1 MAKVRFLFAT
11 DLHGSETVWRKFLNS
26 AKYFN
31 LDALVLSGDMTGKLI
46 VPLVKRED
54 GKYDASLFGES
65 HILTEA
71 DVPAF
76 EEKVRKVSYIPYK
89 TTPEEAEEIQSNEEK
104 REKLFE
110 GLQVQ
115 IIKLWLQLIPDRVP
129 QSCKVILSPG
139 NDDVFAIDD
148 VIRNSPYSNVI
159 FGEEEVVCLDE
170 EHEVACCGWTNP
182 TPWHTA
188 RECSEEELLERLEKV
203 VAQIKNLKT
212 AVFCFHCPP
221 YNSIIDN
228 APKLTEDLK
237 PVYASGSPV
246 IIPVGSVS
254 VRKVIEKYQ
263 PLICLHGHIHES
275 AGFVKIGKTL
285 CLNPGSE
292 YGEGIM
298 RAYLVEIEGNKV
310 KRLQKVEA

>member
-26 AKYFN
+26 SKYFN

-46 VPLVKRED
+46 VPLIKRHD
-54 GKYDASLFGES
+54 GKYEATLFGENYV
-65 HILTEA
+65 LTDGE
-71 DVPAF
+71 VPAF

-89 TTPEEAEEIQSNEEK
+89 TNPEEAKEIQQNEEK

-110 GLQVQ
+110 GLQVE
-115 IIKLWLQLIPDRVP
+115 IIKVWLQLIPDRVP
-129 QSCKVILSPG
+129 KNCKVILSPG

-148 VIRNSPYSNVI
+148 VIRNSSYPNVI
-159 FGEEEVVCLDE
+159 FGEEEVVSLDQ

-203 VAQIKNLKT
+203 VAQIKNLQT
-212 AVFCFHCPP
+212 SVFCFHCPP

-275 AGFVKIGKTL
+275 PGFVKIGKTMS
-285 CLNPGSE
+285 LNPGSE
-292 YGEGIM
+292 YGEGILK
-298 RAYLVEIEGNKV
+298 AYLVELDGSKIK
-310 KRLQKVEA
+310 KLQKVEA

>member
-31 LDALVLSGDMTGKLI
+31 LNALVLSGDMTGKLI
-46 VPLVKRED
+46 VPLITRPD
-54 GKYDASLFGES
+54 GKYDASLFGENYV
-65 HILTEA
+65 LAEN

-89 TTPEEAEEIQSNEEK
+89 TSPEEAREIQSNEEK

-110 GLQVQ
+110 GLQVE
-115 IIKLWLQLIPDRVP
+115 IIKIWLSLIPDRVP
-129 QSCKVILSPG
+129 QNCKVVLSPG

-148 VIRNSPYSNVI
+148 VIRNSGYSNVI
-159 FGEEEVVCLDE
+159 FGEEEVICLDE

-182 TPWHTA
+182 TPWHTS
-188 RECSEEELLERLEKV
+188 RECSEEELLGRLEKV
-203 VAQIKNLKT
+203 IAQIKNLKKS
-212 AVFCFHCPP
+212 VFCFHCPP
-221 YNSIIDN
+221 YNSVIDN
-228 APKLTEDLK
+228 APKLTPDLK

-246 IIPVGSVS
+246 IIPVGCVS
-254 VRKVIEKYQ
+254 VRRVIEKYQ

-275 AGFVKIGKTL
+275 SGFVKIGKTL

-292 YGEGIM
+292 YGEGIL
-298 RAYLVEIEGNKV
+298 RAYLVEIEGDKV
-310 KRLQKVEA
+310 KKLQKVEA

>member
-54 GKYDASLFGES
+54 GKYETSLFGEDQ
-65 HILTEA
+65 ILTEA
-71 DVPAF
+71 EVPSF
-76 EEKVRKVSYIPYK
+76 EEKVRKVSYIPYR
-89 TTPEEAEEIQSNEEK
+89 TSPQEAKEILSNEEK

-129 QSCKVILSPG
+129 QNCKVILSPG

-182 TPWHTA
+182 TPWHTS

-203 VAQIKNLKT
+203 IAQIKNIQT

-254 VRKVIEKYQ
+254 VRKTIEKYQ

-275 AGFVKIGKTL
+275 AGFIKIGKTL

-292 YGEGIM
+292 YGEGIL